1 MKIQSNLIF
10 ELFTFIKLFT
20 FRLVS
25 SLATKKNPSNSCKV
39 GQKPFSLQIKKNT
52 FTGSIETVESCDGIK
67 LSMEK
72 EWGGAETW
80 KGIRFVS
87 NKRVEVGQPSVLG
100 KMYNTGVKQSSYDS
114 NWQILPLAPKISF
127 LSAENLFNPHL
138 YSWHRFVLKN
148 TTTYAFFAKLLLTEQ
163 APVTVILKEACVKI
177 FDKIS

>member
-39 GQKPFSLQIKKNT
+39 GQKPFSLQIKKNI

-72 EWGGAETW
+72 EWGGAET
-80 KGIRFVS
+80 
-87 NKRVEVGQPSVLG
+87 
-100 KMYNTGVKQSSYDS
+100 
-114 NWQILPLAPKISF
+114 
-127 LSAENLFNPHL
+127 
-138 YSWHRFVLKN
+138 
-148 TTTYAFFAKLLLTEQ
+148 
-163 APVTVILKEACVKI
+163 
-177 FDKIS
+177 